1 MEKKDIFDRIM
12 ELPVFN
18 IFEESYKAHKEML
31 LYLFFGG
38 LTTLISILIFGGL
51 NIGLAINALV
61 ANIISWIISVAFAFV
76 TNRIWV
82 FTAAKGKSNR
92 LIVQMINFYMGR
104 ILTLLVEEILL
115 FVFITKC
122 GINSMIVKIIAQIV
136 VIVLN
141 YIISKKWVYKN

>member
-51 NIGLAINALV
+51 NIGLAINALL

-92 LIVQMINFYMGR
+92 LIVYMGR

-136 VIVLN
+136 VIVFY
-141 YIISKKWVYKN
+141 YIISKKWVFKN